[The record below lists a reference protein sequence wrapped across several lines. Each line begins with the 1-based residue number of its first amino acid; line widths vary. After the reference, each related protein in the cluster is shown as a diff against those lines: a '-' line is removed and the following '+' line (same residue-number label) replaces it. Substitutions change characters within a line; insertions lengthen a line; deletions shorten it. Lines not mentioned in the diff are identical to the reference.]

1 MRGRVGWD
9 VERRVTGAIFVGF
22 LAAGAVAMA
31 AAYLILSRMIM
42 DASSGDAGPFVV
54 IAGGALVGTLTAF
67 VIHEVGSVLPGVM
80 ARLHRG

>member
-1 MRGRVGWD
+1 MRWTI
-9 VERRVTGAIFVGF
+9 EHRVTSLIFVGF
-22 LAAGAVAMA
+22 LASGAVAMA
-31 AAYLILSRMIM
+31 AAYLILGRMII
-42 DASSGDAGPFVV
+42 DASSGDAGPLVV